1 MTSSTATEPSSFY
14 SKDISSSNCCNDW
27 IKSRI
32 NPPACT
38 SVTQSPRNPVQHV
51 DQSFLKDSCLGGVFI
66 RKEPL
71 KIGLYSDDSSIG
83 SCDSDND
90 DDFDDINRFQ
100 KRFHRIDETPNNLCY
115 DRCYVP
121 VSTSPTNS
129 LPSLVHSSSESV
141 SSTSSGSAT
150 IPCISSLS
158 SLTRESD
165 ENHLRNSDSNLLKRK
180 RPSSQGHGRRRSRRS
195 VSLDKSVCVIPIPS
209 REEYSSRVRERLW
222 SSSEELF
229 ANAARNS
236 VEFASEGWNW
246 RQAVEDEGM
255 LVHKP
260 TGELIHPIHLHNA
273 LACINQEEKSD
284 KTVTVTNEK

>member
-1 MTSSTATEPSSFY
+1 MTSSITIEPTSCHT
-14 SKDISSSNCCNDW
+14 KEGSSSSCSNNM
-27 IKSRI
+27 IRSRI

-38 SVTQSPRNPVQHV
+38 SATQHPRAPLQHIN
-51 DQSFLKDSCLGGVFI
+51 QSFSKDSCLGSVFL
-66 RKEPL
+66 RREPL

-83 SCDSDND
+83 SCDSESD
-90 DDFDDINRFQ
+90 DDLDDVNHFQ

-115 DRCYVP
+115 DRCHLP
-121 VSTSPTNS
+121 AATSPTHS

-141 SSTSSGSAT
+141 SSTSSGST
-150 IPCISSLS
+150 THRSCISSLS
-158 SLTRESD
+158 SFTRELD
-165 ENHLRNSDSNLLKRK
+165 ENPLRNSSSISLKRK
-180 RPSSQGHGRRRSRRS
+180 RPTPGGYGRRGSRRS

-209 REEYSSRVRERLW
+209 REEYTGRVRERLW

-273 LACINQEEKSD
+273 LACINQED
-284 KTVTVTNEK
+284 KIVTVAN